1 MAQFWIAI
9 FFILLAIA
17 QLYQSIQAIDLPLPV
32 YLVLGVVLAVASN
45 YQHKLSFIPAQQVK
59 LEEMK
64 TPEPVLPVAQ
74 VNLAEV
80 KAPDLALP
88 SQQVQLAEV
97 KAIEPVIPTQQA
109 KLPEVKTPEPVLPAQ
124 TPPLSTATEPQAAP
138 AQAETVVPKKSRPR
152 KTTPKSRSK
161 QVS

>member
-17 QLYQSIQAIDLPLPV
+17 QLYQSIASIDLPLPV

-59 LEEMK
+59 LEEIK
-64 TPEPVLPVAQ
+64 TP
-74 VNLAEV
+74 
-80 KAPDLALP
+80 D
-88 SQQVQLAEV
+88 
-97 KAIEPVIPTQQA
+97 
-109 KLPEVKTPEPVLPAQ
+109 PVLPAPQ
-124 TPPLSTATEPQAAP
+124 AKIAELKAADLVLPGQQLELPKVKAPEPVRPAQPTPLLTATEPETAP
-138 AQAETVVPKKSRPR
+138 AQVETVAPKKSRPR
-152 KTTPKSRSK
+152 KTTPKSRSQ

>member
-45 YQHKLSFIPAQQVK
+45 YQHKFPFIPAQQVK
-59 LEEMK
+59 LEEIK
-64 TPEPVLPVAQ
+64 TPDPVLTAQ
-74 VNLAEV
+74 QAKLAEVKAPELVLPAQQVKLEEVKVPELVLPAPQNELAEV
-80 KAPDLALP
+80 KAPD
-88 SQQVQLAEV
+88 
-97 KAIEPVIPTQQA
+97 
-109 KLPEVKTPEPVLPAQ
+109 PVLPTQ
-124 TPPLSTATEPQAAP
+124 TTPLATATEPEIAP
-138 AQAETVVPKKSRPR
+138 AQVETVAPKKSRPR
-152 KTTPKSRSK
+152 KTTSKSRSK